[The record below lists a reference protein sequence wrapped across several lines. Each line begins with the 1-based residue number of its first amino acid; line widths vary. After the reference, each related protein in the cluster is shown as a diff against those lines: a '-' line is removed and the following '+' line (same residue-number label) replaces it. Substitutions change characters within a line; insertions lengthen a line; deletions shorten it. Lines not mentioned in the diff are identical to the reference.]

1 MGLDHSWPT
10 EWTAAEKEK
19 LPTNGK
25 GVTGDD
31 SDGDGDDN
39 DGHDVDDG
47 DEDDGDGTTA
57 ATIAETERRQPSL
70 GALVS
75 WFLP

>member
-1 MGLDHSWPT
+1 MA
-10 EWTAAEKEK
+10 EWTGEKEE

-39 DGHDVDDG
+39 DEHDDNDG
-47 DEDDGDGTTA
+47 YDTTT
-57 ATIAETERRQPSL
+57 ATIAETELR
-70 GALVS
+70 
-75 WFLP
+75 